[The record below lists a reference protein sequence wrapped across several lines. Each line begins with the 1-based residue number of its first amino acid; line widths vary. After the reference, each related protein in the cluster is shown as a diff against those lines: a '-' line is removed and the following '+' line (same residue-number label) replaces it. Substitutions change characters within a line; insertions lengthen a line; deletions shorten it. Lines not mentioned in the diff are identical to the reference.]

1 MSSTSDNLALIPP
14 FVWKILRHA
23 RYIEKI
29 YISIEYSPIF
39 IFPFSSIFFIRARES
54 ISPFTAKSLL
64 PLMRGMVTRNPH
76 AFILKSRK
84 RTDFRNDR
92 SPIIISIPRALRESS
107 PHYRTYLA
115 QLYRLAGP
123 IRYRFSIYSPP
134 FIQPFFRSSTI
145 RTVACALQRSFSIE
159 RFSRDILSTEST
171 INPVSFSTL
180 LVRVCPFDRPSANLE
195 TSWLAPRLA
204 NHHLLYISAQVQGGR
219 APRLVVS
226 PPAQRWKLGQPN
238 VSDGHPLFM
247 LGRRISPPRS
257 EGKQIRSFTEKTNAL
272 NELPFCTVSL
282 SIFITTR
289 DQKRENF
296 EHSLLSSRR
305 ISRCDSYNTE

>member
-1 MSSTSDNLALIPP
+1 
-14 FVWKILRHA
+14 
-23 RYIEKI
+23 
-29 YISIEYSPIF
+29 
-39 IFPFSSIFFIRARES
+39 
-54 ISPFTAKSLL
+54 
-64 PLMRGMVTRNPH
+64 MRGMVTRNPH

-115 QLYRLAGP
+115 QLYRLARP

-171 INPVSFSTL
+171 INPVSFPPSSYAS
-180 LVRVCPFDRPSANLE
+180 VRSIDRPL
-195 TSWLAPRLA
+195 TSKPRGLAPRLA

-247 LGRRISPPRS
+247 LGRRIFPPVPRGNKFVRS
-257 EGKQIRSFTEKTNAL
+257 RKKLTRLTSYRFA
-272 NELPFCTVSL
+272 PFPFQYS
-282 SIFITTR
+282 
-289 DQKRENF
+289 
-296 EHSLLSSRR
+296 
-305 ISRCDSYNTE
+305 